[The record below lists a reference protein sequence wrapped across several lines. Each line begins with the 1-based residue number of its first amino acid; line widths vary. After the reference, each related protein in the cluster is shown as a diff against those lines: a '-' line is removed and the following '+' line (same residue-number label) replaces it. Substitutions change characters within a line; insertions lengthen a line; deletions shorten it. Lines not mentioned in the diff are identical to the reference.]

1 MIMND
6 KLDLLNQL
14 QRLRE
19 EHRDLDERLSLLMKE
34 TVVDHMTLQTL
45 KRKKLVLKDQ
55 IVQLENF
62 LFPDII
68 A

>member
-1 MIMND
+1 MND
-6 KLDLLNQL
+6 KLDLMSQL

-19 EHRDLDERLSLLMKE
+19 EHRDLDARLSLLMKE